1 MSEWPRRASTPPE
14 PIPAEWVDDLLAAA
28 ARAPSVLNTQPWLF
42 QVGTHTIALYAD
54 PARRLRSDLNG
65 REMLIS
71 CGAALF
77 GLRLAIRALGY
88 QPLVSVL
95 PDPERSDLL
104 ATVRLGLREP
114 VTDSERRLIEALP
127 HRHTRRGAY
136 LPGPL
141 PRGLLIGLQHD
152 AVAEHAS
159 LALIDRPADYSR
171 LAAIVAKAARTLNAD
186 DTALADVRGWVRRPG
201 STARDGVPASSI
213 PAQPGRPGPPV
224 PGPRWLAGRDLDQ
237 GRGIGELD
245 QDGPPPAAT
254 AILLTAA
261 DTRADW
267 LGTGQAL
274 HRLLTHAASQWVFAS
289 LNSQPLESAPVR
301 ALIRTRLGL
310 PGAPQLLLEFGLAGT
325 ARPTAR
331 RPAADLLAS
340 NRPR

>member
-1 MSEWPRRASTPPE
+1 
-14 PIPAEWVDDLLAAA
+14 
-28 ARAPSVLNTQPWLF
+28 
-42 QVGTHTIALYAD
+42 
-54 PARRLRSDLNG
+54 
-65 REMLIS
+65 
-71 CGAALF
+71 
-77 GLRLAIRALGY
+77 
-88 QPLVSVL
+88 
-95 PDPERSDLL
+95 
-104 ATVRLGLREP
+104 
-114 VTDSERRLIEALP
+114 
-127 HRHTRRGAY
+127 
-136 LPGPL
+136 
-141 PRGLLIGLQHD
+141 
-152 AVAEHAS
+152 
-159 LALIDRPADYSR
+159 
-171 LAAIVAKAARTLNAD
+171 
-186 DTALADVRGWVRRPG
+186 
-201 STARDGVPASSI
+201 
-213 PAQPGRPGPPV
+213 V